1 MTLVAQLT
9 INKEPMLIGDV
20 LLSSESRTGM
30 KVNLPL
36 IGDIN
41 KILSDNGFPFEV
53 DFAQKLHI
61 FNGRIAVGW
70 SGPSIQAKRA
80 LEVISAIS
88 TQDSLTQADIERELR
103 AVDQEK
109 INQLQLVGLVIED
122 TTGPNVQYSVF
133 AMNAPFMDVPNFGR
147 VCGAGSGASAF
158 FELLQKGNWLAQ
170 ANANAYMVAHGLL
183 GALTNQEYR
192 TGNTIANRWGGG
204 FEALTFSSNSKRLE
218 KIRDVLHT
226 FWVVKDEH
234 DDAIGMLPF
243 FYKTTYWHD
252 VLILRTASVEQ
263 LRDDTF
269 NLKTNDITLIPPV
282 LKSIEDY
289 DRSEL
294 GEVDFSYRAVCCHVL
309 IEKESNRDLEL
320 IVDQRQSSQ
329 DLIFRVIQSKGQLQ
343 LTDYLPNM
351 IKERLKLRKGS
362 ALGTGSSQKLP

>member
-20 LLSSESRTGM
+20 LLSSEYRTGM

-53 DFAQKLHI
+53 KFAQKLHI
-61 FNGRIAVGW
+61 FNGRVAVGW
-70 SGPSIQAKRA
+70 SGHSIQAKRA
-80 LEVISAIS
+80 LEVISRIS
-88 TQDSLTQADIERELR
+88 AQDGLTQADIEHELR

-122 TTGPNVQYSVF
+122 TTGPNIQYSVF

-158 FELLQKGNWLAQ
+158 FELLQNGNWLAK

-218 KIRDVLHT
+218 KVRDVLHT
-226 FWVVKDEH
+226 FWLVKDE
-234 DDAIGMLPF
+234 DDESLRMLPF

-263 LRDDTF
+263 LKDDTF
-269 NLKTNDITLIPPV
+269 NLKTNDITLIPPL
-282 LKSIEDY
+282 LKRIEDY
-289 DRSEL
+289 DCSEL

-309 IEKESNRDLEL
+309 IEKESDRDLEL
-320 IVDQRQSSQ
+320 IVDQRQSGQ

-343 LTDYLPNM
+343 LTDYLPTM
-351 IKERLKLRKGS
+351 IKERLKLAKGS
-362 ALGTGSSQKLP
+362 ASGTVATNG